1 MSSDEKVKLSD
12 LALLKEKQF
21 AREVVN
27 EIRKTGPTDRVVQAV
42 ISELALDLESSE
54 LTRKIRDAVQQSGSL
69 GFQRSDEGEEE
80 EEGDSQGSLVY

>member
-1 MSSDEKVKLSD
+1 MSDSEKVKLSD

-27 EIRKTGPTDRVVQAV
+27 EIRKTGPTDKVLQAI

-54 LTRKIRDAVQQSGSL
+54 LTREIREIIQRAGSIE
-69 GFQRSDEGEEE
+69 FQRVTDDEKSDA
-80 EEGDSQGSLVY
+80 GDSQGALVY